1 MSVYDKHIFYL
12 YCSAAKV
19 FLLLSA
25 SIYLDDFRL
34 IILTVKSNQV
44 IRKRLKNGFVTILTT
59 YEKSNST
66 NKENMKYRLS
76 E

>member
-1 MSVYDKHIFYL
+1 MSVYDNPMFFNL

-34 IILTVKSNQV
+34 IILTVKSNQE
-44 IRKRLKNGFVTILTT
+44 IRKRLKNGFVTILTI
-59 YEKSNST
+59 YEK
-66 NKENMKYRLS
+66 
-76 E
+76 